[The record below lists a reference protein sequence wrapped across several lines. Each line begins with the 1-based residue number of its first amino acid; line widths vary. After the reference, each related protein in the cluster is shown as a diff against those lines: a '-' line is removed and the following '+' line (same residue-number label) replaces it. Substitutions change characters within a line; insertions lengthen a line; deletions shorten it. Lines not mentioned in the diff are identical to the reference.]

1 MVIIRVDSKMMVVS
15 WVLITFNEVGGGE
28 WVFQLFSLSLSVP
41 AHGKL
46 CPELLYFKQSE
57 YLPLL
62 GRMNTRRGQQIGTD

>member
-28 WVFQLFSLSLSVP
+28 WVFQLFFLFLSVP

-46 CPELLYFKQSE
+46 CPELLYF
-57 YLPLL
+57 
-62 GRMNTRRGQQIGTD
+62 N

>member
-28 WVFQLFSLSLSVP
+28 WVFQLFFLFLSVP

-46 CPELLYFKQSE
+46 CPELYF
-57 YLPLL
+57 
-62 GRMNTRRGQQIGTD
+62 N